1 MKKRYICGLVI
12 LLVLASVSTCLIINH
27 KLNNEKVTVK
37 DNVTLADLK
46 IDDVVDDRKIVDEY
60 INKYNNQDVIG
71 EISIPN
77 TDFKRAL
84 MQSSDNNYYLYHTED
99 KTESFMGSIYLDY
112 RVNLEN
118 SKKLLVYG
126 HNSDSIVMPFDILE
140 NYYDKSYYNE
150 HKYIKIKTNEKEYMY
165 VIYSVYVEAKD
176 FSYMNI
182 NFSDEQEWYNHI
194 KSFKDKSM
202 YDTLEDV
209 AANDEI
215 LILQTCSTHKD
226 YLKYDRK
233 FLLVVAKQVK

>member
-37 DNVTLADLK
+37 DNVTLADVK

-99 KTESFMGSIYLDY
+99 KTESFMG
-112 RVNLEN
+112 
-118 SKKLLVYG
+118 
-126 HNSDSIVMPFDILE
+126 
-140 NYYDKSYYNE
+140 
-150 HKYIKIKTNEKEYMY
+150 
-165 VIYSVYVEAKD
+165 
-176 FSYMNI
+176 
-182 NFSDEQEWYNHI
+182 
-194 KSFKDKSM
+194 
-202 YDTLEDV
+202 
-209 AANDEI
+209 
-215 LILQTCSTHKD
+215 
-226 YLKYDRK
+226 
-233 FLLVVAKQVK
+233 

>member
-1 MKKRYICGLVI
+1 MKIGIVGGIGSGKSTVSNILRELGYMVI
-12 LLVLASVSTCLIINH
+12 DCDAVY
-27 KLNNEKVTVK
+27 K
-37 DNVTLADLK
+37 D
-46 IDDVVDDRKIVDEY
+46 I
-60 INKYNNQDVIG
+60 
-71 EISIPN
+71 
-77 TDFKRAL
+77 
-84 MQSSDNNYYLYHTED
+84 
-99 KTESFMGSIYLDY
+99 
-112 RVNLEN
+112 
-118 SKKLLVYG
+118 
-126 HNSDSIVMPFDILE
+126 
-140 NYYDKSYYNE
+140 
-150 HKYIKIKTNEKEYMY
+150 TNEKEYMY

-194 KSFKDKSM
+194 KSFKNKSM